1 MRIVALLQYVALVA
15 GAVGMIAGQFFGLAK
30 GFNLGVFVAGAG
42 FALGGIDSLVTRR
55 MVFRSSDE
63 VYENYAGLPALIV
76 GLMVLT
82 VGLAMIG
89 SAYLLDNDQWH
100 ATYNSLLRRPAP
112 LIAAGGLFLIGFGI
126 LMMLNPQGK
135 SSWVWRILVYV
146 PRALA
151 GLVIVAAGIA
161 LIGLGVWEWLQP
173 TAFRAFAAALPR
185 TLDQLLHLVR

>member
-1 MRIVALLQYVALVA
+1 MPASRRWWFAWWCWRGGWGGSGRVTPWTNIRGTPPTTPSSPPP
-15 GAVGMIAGQFFGLAK
+15 GAPPPPAAV
-30 GFNLGVFVAGAG
+30 
-42 FALGGIDSLVTRR
+42 
-55 MVFRSSDE
+55 SS
-63 VYENYAGLPALIV
+63 
-76 GLMVLT
+76 
-82 VGLAMIG
+82 
-89 SAYLLDNDQWH
+89 
-100 ATYNSLLRRPAP
+100 PAP

-185 TLDQLLHLVR
+185 TLDQLLH

>member
-100 ATYNSLLRRPAP
+100 ATYSSLLRRPAP